1 VSTLDE
7 ASPAILVVDDNE
19 DNRYV
24 LTRRLKRLG
33 YDNVSVAE
41 NGRVALEKIAQQAF
55 DLVLLDIMMP
65 EVNGYEVLERI
76 KADEA
81 TRHIPVIM
89 ISAIDEI
96 DSVVKC
102 IEMGAEDYLSKPF
115 NPVLLAAR
123 VGATIEKKKL
133 RDQEVLHLE
142 RLAREK
148 KRGDDL
154 LHAILPANA
163 VNELIETDHVRPR
176 RFDDVTVLFCDIVDF
191 TRYCDEHP
199 PEQVVAALQELVGGM
214 EELTARHGL
223 EKIKTIGD
231 AFLATAG
238 LLEAIDDPIVCAARC
253 GLEMAALSQRIEPH
267 WQVRTG
273 LHAGPVVAGIVGRHK
288 FLYDLWG
295 DTVNMAA
302 RITEQAAPGT
312 VCASAETWARAGV
325 KGETRTLG
333 SVEIKG
339 KGAIELVEIRSLADT
354 I

>member
-1 VSTLDE
+1 MREVDE
-7 ASPAILVVDDNE
+7 ASAAILVVDDNE

-33 YDNVSVAE
+33 YGDVDVAE
-41 NGRVALEKIAQQAF
+41 DGRIALEKIALRSY

-65 EVNGYEVLERI
+65 EINGYEVLERI

-81 TRHIPVIM
+81 LRHIPVIM
-89 ISAIDEI
+89 ISAVDEI
-96 DSVVKC
+96 DSVVRC

-133 RDQEVLHLE
+133 RDQEVLYLE
-142 RLAREK
+142 QLATEK

-163 VNELIETDHVRPR
+163 VDELIETDHVQPR
-176 RFDDVTVLFCDIVDF
+176 RFEDVTVLFCDIVDF

-238 LLEAIDDPIVCAARC
+238 LLEAIDHPIESAIRC
-253 GLEMAALSQRIEPH
+253 GLEMIVLSQRIEPY
-267 WQVRTG
+267 WQVRIG
-273 LHAGPVVAGIVGRHK
+273 LHCGPVVAGIVGRHK

-295 DTVNMAA
+295 DTVNVAA
-302 RITEQAAPGT
+302 RITEQAAPGS
-312 VCASAETWARAGV
+312 VCASAKTWASANAS
-325 KGETRTLG
+325 GEAHNLG
-333 SVEIKG
+333 LVEIKG
-339 KGAIELVEIRSLADT
+339 KGAIELVEIRTLD
-354 I
+354 